1 MLTTT
6 TDVGEA
12 AREDEGRDGTA
23 SDDGRTRSHIGPRN
37 SLVVDQFGC
46 GDPSAPADPDAQRG
60 REQLSGRTLGRWAY
74 AYNSKGALGH
84 GQFSC
89 VDSLRD

>member
-1 MLTTT
+1 M
-6 TDVGEA
+6 
-12 AREDEGRDGTA
+12 RDGTGPRVTTA
-23 SDDGRTRSHIGPRN
+23 GLARTSVLATRSLSI
-37 SLVVDQFGC
+37 SC